1 MQEIA
6 ILVLFLMFGWR
17 PLDLCDAPTTG
28 QDVLP
33 LNYQGSHTS
42 GLAISSQGAAA
53 TILPASGSNSALQG
67 SSSMVLGSNLSSPSG
82 PLTSGR

>member
-6 ILVLFLMFGWR
+6 ILILFSLFGCR
-17 PLDLCDAPTTG
+17 PLDLCDTTTSG

-33 LNYQGSHTS
+33 LNYPGSHTS

-53 TILPASGSNSALQG
+53 TILPASGPNSALQG

-82 PLTSGR
+82 PLSSGR